1 MLLQKSLIQLIL
13 QKKNREIHLKGEA
26 FFEVAKDSF
35 LVFEVFAGSLLT
47 RALGTSFNIKNYPE
61 MSQRIQLTSGTVL
74 VSQSKD
80 MQEPIQLNPGQEVV
94 LTPFKELMTQ
104 EFDINKA
111 TLWKDGILHFQTAT
125 FPEVISTLERWYGV
139 HITVENLPGKT
150 LHVTAEFQK
159 DYLENVLHSLG
170 FTFDFNYSI
179 VNKQVTIHFNQ
190 KTYDKTP

>member
-1 MLLQKSLIQLIL
+1 
-13 QKKNREIHLKGEA
+13 
-26 FFEVAKDSF
+26 
-35 LVFEVFAGSLLT
+35 
-47 RALGTSFNIKNYPE
+47 